1 MKSTL
6 LIALLALAVL
16 PGAILPAQAQ
26 RSSFTLQGQLN
37 DGASPATGNYEFR
50 FSLFN
55 AATAGAQLTLN
66 PPVITATVNN
76 GDFNLPVDI
85 TALADATHSIQ
96 DDSHSIQD
104 NWLEIS
110 VRLAGGTDFTPL
122 LPRQRVYALPAAIF
136 SEEAGHTLLADH
148 VGPAS
153 VSHTELLPGSVQLD
167 SLSVGTAVTSL
178 NGLTDALNL
187 AAGTGIT
194 LQSASGTITISA
206 TGGGAGGA
214 WLLGGNV
221 GVTSSQFIGTTDNH
235 PVEFRVNGQRALR
248 LEPDPA
254 GFQGNSMPNL
264 IGGASVNSV
273 AAGITGAVIAGG
285 TYNIIGS
292 MLSTIAGGQNGTVG
306 TNSAWSFLGSGT
318 DNTLGDNSHSSF
330 IGGGDNNVI
339 QNSLESLITGGVE
352 NTVTYHA
359 AGTIGGGA
367 GNHILNTP
375 QGVNNQGSVIAG
387 GSANFVEDST
397 YSVVSGGGS
406 NHVQT
411 NSAYSTI
418 GGGSQ
423 NIITTT
429 IGATIAGGLQNT
441 VNLSGGGGAI
451 GGGSLNVI
459 GNGTAN
465 AGYATI
471 PGGYGNLALGEFSFA
486 AGAFAQATNLGT
498 FVWSDGSASQFN
510 PFSSQVNNEFAVR
523 ALGGVRLETGGAGL
537 VVDGVRFN
545 PAGSGFSLADGAI
558 TSAKLAAANR
568 APGDILTVG
577 SDGTSMIWAP
587 APAGGSGSG
596 WSPTGNAGTGTG
608 QFLGTTDNQTLEL
621 KVNNLRALRLEP
633 TSVFAGTVNV
643 IAGSSGNYVPAGV
656 SGATVAGG
664 GSLNFQYDNTSPG
677 STNEVDA
684 DFATVGGGVGN
695 LIQPYAWRSTISGG
709 YNNTIQVSAIDSLI
723 AGGRTNTIQ
732 TRVESGTIGG
742 GKDNILLTGANFSTI
757 SGGEDN
763 AIQAAYSAIPGGQYN
778 FILTNS
784 PGSFIASGGV
794 NLIDTNSG
802 YSSIGGGNAN
812 LIQPNSRYSVI
823 AGGIRNTNAGF
834 GGVLGGGIQNSI
846 SGSQS
851 ALGGGYQ
858 NSLAADDGT
867 IGGGAFNF
875 LTGGGGTIAGGYQ
888 NTNTATYGTIPGGVA
903 NSVSGNFGLAAGY
916 GASARHQ
923 GAFVWADTSG
933 PALPNGTPVPYPSTG
948 FNQFLIRAA
957 GGVGVGTNNPQGA
970 VHIASANY
978 SPQLRVEQT
987 IPNDYARLRLGV
999 SGSPAW
1005 DVAVASGSTPAMT
1018 FWNGSQNVMT
1028 INYNGNVTAS
1038 GTFNGTSDRNA
1049 KQDFTPV
1056 DKRAILERVTRLPI
1070 TTWQYKADSATRHIG
1085 PVAQDFYREFQVGTD
1100 ERHIAT
1106 VDEEGVALAAIQ
1118 GLHEV
1123 VQQVVQEKDAAIRDL
1138 QTKNDTLE
1146 QRLREL
1152 EKLVHTLANKQ

>member
-1 MKSTL
+1 MK
-6 LIALLALAVL
+6 LIALLTLLAFATL
-16 PGAILPAQAQ
+16 PGVVTPVQAQ
-26 RSSFTLQGQLN
+26 RNAFTLQGQLN
-37 DGASPATGNYEFR
+37 DGTAPANGNYEFR

-55 AATAGAQLTLN
+55 AATAGAQLSLN
-66 PPVITATVNN
+66 PPVIAATVNN

-104 NWLEIS
+104 NWLEIA
-110 VRLAGGTDFTPL
+110 VRPAGSSSFTTL
-122 LPRQRVYALPAAIF
+122 LPRQRIYALPAAIF

-153 VSHTELLPGSVQLD
+153 ISHTELLPGSVQLD

-178 NGLTDALNL
+178 NGMTDALNL

-194 LQSASGTITISA
+194 LQSAGGMITISA

-235 PVEFRVNGQRALR
+235 PVEIRVNGQRGLR

-254 GFQGNSMPNL
+254 GFLGNSVPNL

-273 AAGITGAVIAGG
+273 AAGINGAVIAGG
-285 TYNIIGS
+285 TYNTVGS
-292 MLSTIAGGQNGTVG
+292 TLSTIAGGQSGSVG
-306 TNSAWSFLGSGT
+306 TNSSWSFLGSGT

-330 IGGGDNNVI
+330 IGGGDNIVI
-339 QNSLESLITGGVE
+339 QNSLESVIAGGVE
-352 NTVTYHA
+352 NTVVSHA
-359 AGTIGGGA
+359 VGIIGGGA

-418 GGGSQ
+418 AGGSQ

-441 VNLSGGGGAI
+441 INLSGGGGAI

-465 AGYATI
+465 GGYATI

-486 AGAFAQATNLGT
+486 AGAFAQATNSGA
-498 FVWSDGSASQFN
+498 FVWSDGSANQFN
-510 PFSSQVNNEFAVR
+510 PFNSLANNEFAVR

-537 VVDGVRFN
+537 IVDGVRFN
-545 PAGSGFSLADGAI
+545 PAGSGFALADGAI
-558 TSAKLAAANR
+558 TSAKLAAANP
-568 APGDILTVG
+568 APGGILTLG
-577 SDGTSMIWAP
+577 PDGTSLIWAP
-587 APAGGSGSG
+587 APSGLGSGSG
-596 WSPTGNAGTGTG
+596 WSLTGNAGSGAG
-608 QFLGTTDNQTLEL
+608 QFLGTTDNLALEL

-633 TSVFAGTVNV
+633 TSLYAGTVNV
-643 IAGSSGNYVPAGV
+643 IAGSPGNYVRPGAN
-656 SGATVAGG
+656 GATVAGG
-664 GSLNFQYDNTSPG
+664 GSLNFQYDSTSPG

-684 DFATVGGGVGN
+684 DFATVGGGAGN
-695 LIQPYAWRSTISGG
+695 SIRRFADRSAISGG
-709 YNNTIQVSAIDSLI
+709 YLNTIQGDAIDSLI

-732 TRVESGTIGG
+732 TRVQSGTIGG
-742 GKDNILLTGANFSTI
+742 GYDNLLLSGADFATI

-763 AIQAAYSAIPGGQYN
+763 ASQSAYSVISGGQN
-778 FILTNS
+778 NTILTNCA
-784 PGSFIASGGV
+784 GSFIASGGV
-794 NLIDTNSG
+794 NLIDTNSS

-812 LIQPNSRYSVI
+812 VIQSNSRCSVI
-823 AGGIRNTNAGF
+823 AGGLRNTNAGF
-834 GGVLGGGIQNSI
+834 GGVLAGGIQNSLV
-846 SGSQS
+846 GAQG
-851 ALGGGYQ
+851 ALGGGFQ
-858 NSLAADDGT
+858 NSITATAAT
-867 IGGGAFNF
+867 IGGGAFNY
-875 LTGGGGTIAGGYQ
+875 LAGGGGTIAGGYQ

-903 NSVSGNFGLAAGY
+903 NSVSGNFGFAAGY

-923 GAFVWADTSG
+923 GAFVWADASG
-933 PALPNGTPVPYPSTG
+933 PALPDNTPIPYPSTG

-1005 DVAVASGSTPAMT
+1005 DVAVASGGTPAMT

-1070 TTWQYKADSATRHIG
+1070 TTWQYKTDAATRHIG
-1085 PVAQDFYREFQVGTD
+1085 PVAQDFFREFQVGTD

-1123 VQQVVQEKDAAIRDL
+1123 VQEKEAAIREL
-1138 QTKNDTLE
+1138 QSKNDSLE
-1146 QRLREL
+1146 ERLRNL
-1152 EKLVHTLANKQ
+1152 EKLVHALAEKQ